1 MSQFTGRKHI
11 VCDAFELNVECH
23 RVIHQGSIFFL
34 CVGQFARKA
43 RGHAVENEATAQQTL
58 NRFALCANTVYK
70 EGEEERQFIKGIS
83 VIF

>member
-43 RGHAVENEATAQQTL
+43 WGHAVENEATAQQTL
-58 NRFALCANTVYK
+58 NRFALCAK
-70 EGEEERQFIKGIS
+70 GGEEERQFIKGIS